1 MDTLVANEVA
11 RWGMIRPSRQVALV
25 ATYYARFKIKARSM
39 DDPIRALSGGNQQK
53 VILAGILASDPDI
66 FLLHDPTQGVDIAIK
81 KEVYTVIDELAGQG
95 KAILVVSSD
104 LEEILVNCDTIV
116 VLHAG
121 RLALNCSRT
130 VASQEMI
137 LSAVTSSAAS

>member
-1 MDTLVANEVA
+1 
-11 RWGMIRPSRQVALV
+11 MIQPTRQLAL
-25 ATYYARFKIKARSM
+25 AASYYAQFKIKARSM
-39 DDPIRALSGGNQQK
+39 DDPIRTLSGGNQQK
-53 VILAGILASDPDI
+53 VILARILASDPEI
-66 FLLHDPTQGVDIAIK
+66 FVLHDPTQGVDIATK
-81 KEVYTVIDELAGQG
+81 KEVYTVIDTLARQG

-121 RLALNCSRT
+121 RVALNCSRT

-137 LSAVTSSAAS
+137 LSAATSSAAS